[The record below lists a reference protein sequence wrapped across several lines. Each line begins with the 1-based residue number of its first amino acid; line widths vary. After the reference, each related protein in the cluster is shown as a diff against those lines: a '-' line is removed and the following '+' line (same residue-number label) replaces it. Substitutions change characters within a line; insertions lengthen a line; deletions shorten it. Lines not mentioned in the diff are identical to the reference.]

1 MEFLNQ
7 NMHNIITAAV
17 ILLIVLIL
25 IAVWRK
31 FSPRVSGGR
40 RGQRLGVSEYYEVDK
55 DRRLVIVRRDN
66 VEHLILIG
74 GPQDM
79 VIEAGI
85 GGYQAPATQ
94 GSVILGDSSS
104 ATPPLGTARPAPRPS
119 VFVEKKAPP
128 PIRPLTDNPGPILR
142 REEPEL

>member
-7 NMHNIITAAV
+7 NMHNLVTAAV
-17 ILLIVLIL
+17 ILLIVIIL

-79 VIEAGI
+79 VIEASI
-85 GGYQAPATQ
+85 GGSQAPASQ
-94 GSVILGDSSS
+94 GSVMVGSDPSS
-104 ATPPLGTARPAPRPS
+104 PPLGTARPAPRPS
-119 VFVEKKAPP
+119 VFVEKKPS
-128 PIRPLTDNPGPILR
+128 IRPLTDNPGPILR